1 MTALFQKS
9 ELALVQ
15 CECHIG
21 NQTVMA
27 RVNPT
32 NRN

>member
-1 MTALFQKS
+1 MTALFQNS

-15 CECHIG
+15 CACHIG
-21 NQTVMA
+21 KQTVMA
-27 RVNPT
+27 RINPT